1 MEPATQMNA
10 NIGTQILLEG
20 AQELLGAE
28 NFHRAVA
35 SLPSQRTAWPDPKV
49 KEPLSETAPF
59 IPPEEAGAFLE
70 ELEQIYGVPGS
81 KGLALRIGRA
91 SFGYGL
97 DRLGDRLGLRAME
110 FRLLPAPRR
119 MRIGLDIL
127 ARAIGEIC
135 GCQVSVSDS
144 GSGWL
149 WRIEGGPFHGGE
161 QGNQP
166 MCYVVVGLLQ
176 EFMTWAGGGRFYR
189 ISEIETAALSGS
201 GCIFQI
207 DKKPLD

>member
-20 AQELLGAE
+20 AQELLGAD
-28 NFHRAVA
+28 NFQRAVA
-35 SLPSQRTAWPDPKV
+35 GLPSQRNVWPTQKG
-49 KEPLSETAPF
+49 KEPLSETAPL

-70 ELEQIYGVPGS
+70 MLEQIYGSPCS

-91 SFGYGL
+91 SFRYGL
-97 DRLGDRLGLRAME
+97 NQLGDRLGLRATE

-127 ARAIGEIC
+127 ACAIGEIC
-135 GCQVSVSDS
+135 GCQVYVSDT
-144 GSGWL
+144 GSAWM
-149 WRIEGGPFHGGE
+149 WRIAGGPFSAGE

-176 EFMTWAGGGRFYR
+176 EFMTWAGSGRFYR
-189 ISEIETAALSGS
+189 ISEIETAAFSGS

>member
-1 MEPATQMNA
+1 MNA

-35 SLPSQRTAWPDPKV
+35 GLPSQRSFWPDQTV
-49 KEPLSETAPF
+49 KEPLPETAPL

-91 SFGYGL
+91 SFRYGL

-119 MRIGLDIL
+119 MRIGLEIL

-135 GCQVSVSDS
+135 NCQVEVGDS
-144 GSGWL
+144 GSAWL
-149 WRIEGGPFHGGE
+149 WRIEGGPFHAGE
-161 QGNQP
+161 LGNQP

-201 GCIFQI
+201 GCVFQI